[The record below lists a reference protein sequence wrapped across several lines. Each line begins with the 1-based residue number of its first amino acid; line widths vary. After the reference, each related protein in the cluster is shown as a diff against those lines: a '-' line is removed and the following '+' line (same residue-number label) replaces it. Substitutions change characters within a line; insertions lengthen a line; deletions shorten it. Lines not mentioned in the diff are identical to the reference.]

1 MVADEPH
8 DPLRNKTF
16 QEVCPVGFVLG
27 GAEPLAHVME
37 ERCGVQLGVIGFA
50 SRVFEHLE
58 RVIERVALGMISRI
72 LGDAIEAVE
81 QVEEFFTHRWDRRGK
96 RRRVGTLPPEVR
108 GHTHSAGMNF

>member
-16 QEVCPVGFVLG
+16 QKVGPVGIVLR
-27 GAEPLAHVME
+27 GAEPFAHVME

-81 QVEEFFTHRWDRRGK
+81 QVEEFFTHRWVLGGSDVAEGGSHPRCAVTPTPR
-96 RRRVGTLPPEVR
+96 
-108 GHTHSAGMNF
+108 A